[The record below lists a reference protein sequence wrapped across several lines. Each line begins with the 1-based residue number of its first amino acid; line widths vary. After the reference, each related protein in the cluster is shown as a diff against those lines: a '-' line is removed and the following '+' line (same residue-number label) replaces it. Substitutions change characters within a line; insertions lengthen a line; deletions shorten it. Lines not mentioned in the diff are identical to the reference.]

1 MAFSF
6 FCNSWGEKKNHTDN
20 VIYIYTHT
28 YTCVC
33 VCVRKFKEQ
42 SSYKKGIFWQ
52 LFHDLDF
59 KALNAFPHFPA
70 AF

>member
-6 FCNSWGEKKNHTDN
+6 FCNSWGEKKITQ
-20 VIYIYTHT
+20 IMSYTYTHT
-28 YTCVC
+28 NIRVC